1 MSSAAAFCPASISFL
16 FKVCPSVNLSRMG
29 SVGLGCT
36 IDKGVKVRVKPL
48 SKSVI
53 LFNGKTIRLPTVSS
67 VLTLLAVRPVMID
80 IVSELPLGYGFG
92 ISGASALACAFAV
105 NKLFKLKKN
114 NFQLATIAHM
124 AEITNQT
131 GLGSVGTQFTGGFLW
146 KTAPGIPVQ
155 GKPLPFVGKKIYA
168 LILDKLETPSVL
180 KDGKKIQKINIAA
193 DSILRRLKMSNILT
207 LDQIF
212 DFSYAFARKS
222 TLLSDK
228 LMINTIE
235 SIKASGGHATM
246 NMLGKVILSTS
257 KPYISK
263 DYQWEIFTITNSKV
277 HSL

>member
-1 MSSAAAFCPASISFL
+1 
-16 FKVCPSVNLSRMG
+16 
-29 SVGLGCT
+29 
-36 IDKGVKVRVKPL
+36 
-48 SKSVI
+48 
-53 LFNGKTIRLPTVSS
+53 
-67 VLTLLAVRPVMID
+67 
-80 IVSELPLGYGFG
+80 
-92 ISGASALACAFAV
+92 
-105 NKLFKLKKN
+105 
-114 NFQLATIAHM
+114 
-124 AEITNQT
+124 
-131 GLGSVGTQFTGGFLW
+131 
-146 KTAPGIPVQ
+146 
-155 GKPLPFVGKKIYA
+155 
-168 LILDKLETPSVL
+168 
-180 KDGKKIQKINIAA
+180 
-193 DSILRRLKMSNILT
+193 MSNILT